1 MAHIGRRVGVRTNGK
16 MIATVLER
24 GAVMLYPTETVYG
37 LGCDVRN
44 EKALAKIYVLKG
56 RPMGK
61 PFIVLVKDLRM
72 AKRIARFSLAAERLA
87 RKFWP
92 GPLTLVLRTRKGAL
106 LGRYFQRTVA
116 LRVSP
121 HPFVRKLFRHIGFPL
136 VSTSANRSGKQPAHS
151 VRELRRQLGA
161 RMRKIDMIIDAG
173 MLPRRRPS
181 TVVDLTGA
189 APKLLREGAVL
200 WKTIGRKN

>member
-1 MAHIGRRVGVRTNGK
+1 MDYKT
-16 MIATVLER
+16 IALGLRR

-44 EKALAKIYVLKG
+44 EKALAKIYALKG
-56 RPMGK
+56 RSRGK

-72 AKRIARFSLAAERLA
+72 ARRIARFSLGAERLA

-92 GPLTLVLRTRKGAL
+92 GPLTLVLPLRKGAL
-106 LGRYFQRTVA
+106 PARFFGKSVA

-136 VSTSANRSGKQPAHS
+136 VSTSANHSGKPS
-151 VRELRRQLGA
+151 VRSVGELKRQLGA

-173 MLPRRRPS
+173 TLPRRRPS
-181 TVVDLTGA
+181 TIMDFTGRTA
-189 APKLLREGAVL
+189 RVAREGEISAAQL